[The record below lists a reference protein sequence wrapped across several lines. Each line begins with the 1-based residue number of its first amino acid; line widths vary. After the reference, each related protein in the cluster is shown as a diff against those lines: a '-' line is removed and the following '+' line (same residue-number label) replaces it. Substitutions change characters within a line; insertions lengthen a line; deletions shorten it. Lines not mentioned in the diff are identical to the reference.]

1 MHENEYKFTIN
12 NNSYAV
18 EIRSIENEQAV
29 VLVNGEEIVVDIE
42 SLPLLPSSNVVIISP
57 GAKVGPVLPMG
68 VGMQIANVAGED
80 RSTKTGATYAAPAK
94 KKSTLL
100 MRNAAANLHSSES
113 TRPTSGIKKEMK
125 NPVRAPLPG
134 MVLNIKVKVEDSVNS
149 GDVIL
154 IMEAMKM
161 ENEIRAHTTGTIT
174 SVFVESGQSVGE
186 GDPLVDIG

>member
-1 MHENEYKFTIN
+1 MHENEYKFNIN
-12 NNSYAV
+12 DHSYSV

-29 VLVNGEEIVVDIE
+29 VLVNGEEIVVDSE
-42 SLPLLPSSNVVIISP
+42 SLPLLPISNVVVKSP

-68 VGMQIANVAGED
+68 VASVAGVADALD
-80 RSTKTGATYAAPAK
+80 RAKYAAPAK

-100 MRNAAANLHSSES
+100 MKNVAAQMQSAESSKKS
-113 TRPTSGIKKEMK
+113 PSGIKAEMK

-134 MVLNIKVKVEDSVNS
+134 MILNITVKVGDSVNS

-161 ENEIRAHTTGTIT
+161 ENEIRAHTTGTIAA
-174 SVFVESGQSVGE
+174 VLVVSGQSVSEGE
-186 GDPLVDIG
+186 PLVDIG

>member
-1 MHENEYKFTIN
+1 M
-12 NNSYAV
+12 
-18 EIRSIENEQAV
+18 
-29 VLVNGEEIVVDIE
+29 LVNGEEMVIDIE
-42 SLPLLPSSNVVIISP
+42 SLPLLPSSNVVVKSP

-68 VGMQIANVAGED
+68 VGMQVAISGDSNAQED
-80 RSTKTGATYAAPAK
+80 ATYAAPSK

-100 MRNAAANLHSSES
+100 MKNAAAQMQSTESS
-113 TRPTSGIKKEMK
+113 KKASDGQAELK

-134 MVLNIKVKVEDSVNS
+134 MILNITVKVGDSVNS

-161 ENEIRAHTTGTIT
+161 ENEIRAHTTGTIAA
-174 SVFVESGQSVGE
+174 VLIESGQSVSE